1 MLLIRL
7 LPTHPAWLRAVVPGQ
22 VSSAMCCG
30 CFVCCLLLMG
40 SIIVFCLSVVKTFF
54 AYWRSIFYLAI
65 KFTYAQKSKMFCKF
79 LFSYYTNDM
88 TPQDIV
94 LFFGS
99 QAEAGRQ
106 LGVTRAIVSYWEKRN
121 IVPVSTQLKIEVAT
135 RGKLKAD
142 KSLIK
147 KIRRAT

>member
-1 MLLIRL
+1 
-7 LPTHPAWLRAVVPGQ
+7 
-22 VSSAMCCG
+22 
-30 CFVCCLLLMG
+30 
-40 SIIVFCLSVVKTFF
+40 
-54 AYWRSIFYLAI
+54 
-65 KFTYAQKSKMFCKF
+65 
-79 LFSYYTNDM
+79 M
-88 TPQDIV
+88 TPQDIIS
-94 LFFGS
+94 FFGS

-147 KIRRAT
+147 KIRRAA

>member
-1 MLLIRL
+1 
-7 LPTHPAWLRAVVPGQ
+7 
-22 VSSAMCCG
+22 
-30 CFVCCLLLMG
+30 MG

-65 KFTYAQKSKMFCKF
+65 KFTYAQKSKRFCKF